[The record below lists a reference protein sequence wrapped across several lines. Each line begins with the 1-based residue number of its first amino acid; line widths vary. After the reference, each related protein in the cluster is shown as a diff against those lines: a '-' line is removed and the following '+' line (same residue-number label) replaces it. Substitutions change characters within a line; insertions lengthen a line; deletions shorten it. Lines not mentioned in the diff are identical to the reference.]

1 MVFGL
6 TNLKDLIIRFY
17 PKSLRDLVVSATLG
31 EMKMEMAKEL
41 KNLLL
46 MQLLISIVVHRASK
60 YI

>member
-1 MVFGL
+1 M
-6 TNLKDLIIRFY
+6 TNLKDLIIRFF
-17 PKSLRDLVVSATLG
+17 PKSFRDLVVSATLG
-31 EMKMEMAKEL
+31 GMKMEMAKEL